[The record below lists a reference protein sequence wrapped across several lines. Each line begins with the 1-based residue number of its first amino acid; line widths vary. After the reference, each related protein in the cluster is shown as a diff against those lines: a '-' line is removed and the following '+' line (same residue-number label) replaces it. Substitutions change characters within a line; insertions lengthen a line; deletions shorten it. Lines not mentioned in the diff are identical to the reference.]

1 MNDKEKL
8 EEIKKIFDELD
19 MENSDSHIDIPYQHA
34 QMTEAIRKIEALLDD
49 GFDHDSK
56 EK

>member
-19 MENSDSHIDIPYQHA
+19 MENSDSHIDILYQHA

-49 GFDHDSK
+49 GFDHDF
-56 EK
+56 